1 MAELTRSAA
10 RDTPL
15 KDTLASVTAAAV
27 ELIDGVDCADIL
39 LITDGE
45 FHSASPTCEVAP
57 AVDQAQRRT
66 GQGPC
71 LDAAGPDVIVRAT
84 DLANDTRWP
93 TFSAEAVDVGVRS
106 VLSFQLFTHGPDRG
120 ALNLFGFSP
129 WEFTPE
135 METAGAMLASHAAVA
150 LIAANKHRQFQSALA
165 SRDEIGQAKGMIM
178 ERFDVDA
185 LRAFDLLRKLSRDSN
200 TPLHQI
206 ARDLIARGPDRRGDA
221 KSQI

>member
-27 ELIDGVDCADIL
+27 DLIDGVDCADIL

-57 AVDQAQRRT
+57 AIDQAQRRT

-71 LDAAGPDVIVRAT
+71 MDAAGPDVIVRAT
-84 DLANDTRWP
+84 DLADETRWP
-93 TFSAEAVDVGVRS
+93 KFRVEALAVGVRS

-120 ALNLFGFSP
+120 ALNLFGFGP
-129 WEFTPE
+129 CEFSTE

-150 LIAANKHRQFQSALA
+150 LIAANKTRQFQSALA

-185 LRAFDLLRKLSRDSN
+185 LRAFDLLRRLSQDSN
-200 TPLHQI
+200 TPLYQI
-206 ARDLIARGPDRRGDA
+206 ARDLIARGSDRRSDA
-221 KSQI
+221 P